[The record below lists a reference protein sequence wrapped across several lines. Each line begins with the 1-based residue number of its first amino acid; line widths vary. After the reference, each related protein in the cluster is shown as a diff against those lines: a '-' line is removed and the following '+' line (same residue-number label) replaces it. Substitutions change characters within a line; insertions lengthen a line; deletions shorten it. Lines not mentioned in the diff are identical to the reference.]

1 MLDLKNPESLTF
13 LFSLIGGIGTFLSL
27 IWVKVVTPVIKLM
40 NNQELVGKAI
50 TDIKKELTTNG
61 GNSLKDAIIDLRTTC
76 HRMETR
82 QKIIEQRT
90 RAALHYSLVSL
101 FETDSEGRIVWANEN
116 FSKLTAGKLQ
126 NAEGYDWV
134 SYIEEE
140 ERDDFL
146 HEFKSCLEMNRKFSR
161 VSKTCDGKYVQMIG
175 FPYRIND
182 HEHGGYLVSVSETKE
197 V

>member
-61 GNSLKDAIIDLRTTC
+61 GNSLKDAVIDLRTTC

-116 FSKLTAGKLQ
+116 FCKLTAGKLQ

-134 SYIEEE
+134 SYI
-140 ERDDFL
+140 
-146 HEFKSCLEMNRKFSR
+146 K
-161 VSKTCDGKYVQMIG
+161 
-175 FPYRIND
+175 
-182 HEHGGYLVSVSETKE
+182 
-197 V
+197 